1 MATQQ
6 NIDFGS
12 FPNDPDADAI
22 RVAFEKVQYNFDQ
35 LFDSQESGSVLSIK
49 SGAGISVNQP
59 TGNVIISAK
68 IACVQIQTSTLGIGI
83 GVGNN
88 TANYAV
94 YSNAAQTLTIDL
106 RDDTTIGN
114 SLTVVN
120 TTTTSNLSVTN
131 VANFSSVG
139 NIIIPGGAV
148 DQVLTTYGN
157 GVLYWSNAGFGPQG
171 STGATGSTGIT
182 GPIGATGP
190 MGETGATGDLGP
202 TGPSGAT
209 GPQGPRGST
218 GSTGVA
224 GATGTTGP
232 AGPAGAT
239 GATGIANPAGSN
251 TQVQFNN
258 SGSFGAT
265 SNLTFNSSNNL
276 FVVNGNTQTG
286 NITIVGN
293 VLSSLRVNG
302 NITAANVLIANVPNG
317 TAPLE
322 VVSTTRVA
330 NLNVDFAGVANTVND
345 SAQPNITT
353 VGTLVSL
360 TVTGTTTSGNLSTNG
375 LTSTGRLN
383 VTSGN
388 ANINANANLIVLGN
402 ANFAN
407 SANVNLGSNANVHI
421 SGGIDGYVLST
432 DGFGNLTWIESG
444 GGGGYP
450 PGGSNTQVQFN
461 NNGIFGGNP
470 NFTYNSVTGNLQL
483 AGNLIANSIV
493 MGAGVY
499 KFSYSNVYFATTS
512 SVAANQEILSIPTTN
527 LAGVDFTII
536 STQPSANIRNITK
549 MSAVLYGTTV
559 NYVEFSTLPVNGYI
573 GDFSINYFPGNI
585 TSDPALVLKLSPQSA
600 DLQSH
605 KMQIT
610 TYQV

>member
-22 RVAFEKVQYNFDQ
+22 RIAFEKVQYNFDQ

-139 NIIIPGGAV
+139 NIIIPGGSV

>member
-12 FPNDPDADAI
+12 FPNDPDADPI
-22 RVAFEKVQYNFDQ
+22 RIAFEKVQYNFDQ

-68 IACVQIQTSTLGIGI
+68 IACVQVQTSTLGIGI

-88 TANYAV
+88 TANYAL

-106 RDDTTIGN
+106 RDDTTIAN
-114 SLTVVN
+114 SLTVGGVI
-120 TTTTSNLSVTN
+120 TTGSMGVSGLAT
-131 VANFSSVG
+131 FSSPS
-139 NIIIPGGAV
+139 NIIIPGGTV

-157 GVLYWSNAGFGPQG
+157 GVLYWSNAGFGPTG
-171 STGATGSTGIT
+171 ATGATGSTGIT

-209 GPQGPRGST
+209 GPQGSRGST
-218 GSTGVA
+218 GSTGPA

-232 AGPAGAT
+232 LGPAGAT

-251 TQVQFNN
+251 TQIQFNN
-258 SGSFGAT
+258 NSVFGAT

-286 NITIVGN
+286 NITITGN

-302 NITAANVLIANVPNG
+302 NITAANVLIANVADG
-317 TAPLE
+317 TAPISVL
-322 VVSTTRVA
+322 STTRVA
-330 NLNVDFAGVANTVND
+330 NLNVDSAGIANTVND
-345 SAQPNITT
+345 SAQPNITS
-353 VGTLVSL
+353 VGTLISL
-360 TVTGTTTSGNLSTNG
+360 AVTGTTTSGNFSTNG

-388 ANINANANLIVLGN
+388 ANINANANLIVSGN

-407 SANVNLGSNANVHI
+407 SANVNLGSNSNVHI

-444 GGGGYP
+444 GGGGFP
-450 PGGSNTQVQFN
+450 PGGSNTQVQYN
-461 NNGIFGGNP
+461 NNGVFGGNP
-470 NFTYNSVTGNLQL
+470 NFTYNSVTGNLQI
-483 AGNLIANSIV
+483 AGNVIANSLV
-493 MGAGVY
+493 LGAGVY
-499 KFSYSNVYFATTS
+499 KFSYSNVYFATTNS
-512 SVAANQEILSIPTTN
+512 PAANQDILSIPTTN

-549 MSAVLYGTTV
+549 MSAVIIGTSV

-585 TSDPALVLKLSPQSA
+585 TSDPALVLRLTPQSA

>member
-22 RVAFEKVQYNFDQ
+22 RIAFEKVQYNFDQ
-35 LFDSQESGSVLSIK
+35 LFDSQESGSVLSVK

-68 IACVQIQTSTLGIGI
+68 IACVQVQTSTLGIGI

-120 TTTTSNLSVTN
+120 TTTTSNLNVTN

-139 NIIIPGGAV
+139 NIVIPGGSV

-209 GPQGPRGST
+209 GPQGSRGST
-218 GSTGVA
+218 GSTGTS
-224 GATGTTGP
+224 GATGSTGP
-232 AGPAGAT
+232 LGPAGAT

-251 TQVQFNN
+251 TQVQFNS

-265 SNLTFNSSNNL
+265 SNLTFNSSTNL

-286 NITIVGN
+286 NITITGN

-322 VVSTTRVA
+322 VISTTRVA
-330 NLNVDFAGVANTVND
+330 NLNVDSAGVANTVND
-345 SAQPNITT
+345 SAQPNITS

-360 TVTGTTTSGNLSTNG
+360 SVTGTTTSGNLSTNG

-461 NNGIFGGNP
+461 NNGVFGGNP

-483 AGNLIANSIV
+483 AGNLIANSVV
-493 MGAGVY
+493 MGAGIY

-512 SVAANQEILSIPTTN
+512 SVTANQEILSIPTTN

-549 MSAVLYGTTV
+549 MSAVLYGSTV

>member
-12 FPNDPDADAI
+12 FPNDPDADPI
-22 RVAFEKVQYNFDQ
+22 RIAFEKVQYNFDQ

-68 IACVQIQTSTLGIGI
+68 IACVQVQTSTLGIGI

-88 TANYAV
+88 TANYAL

-106 RDDTTIGN
+106 RDDTTIAN
-114 SLTVVN
+114 SLTVGGVI
-120 TTTTSNLSVTN
+120 TTGSMGVSGLAT
-131 VANFSSVG
+131 FSSPS
-139 NIIIPGGAV
+139 NIIIPGGTV

-157 GVLYWSNAGFGPQG
+157 GVLYWSNAGFGPTG
-171 STGATGSTGIT
+171 ATGATGSTGIT

-209 GPQGPRGST
+209 GPQGSRGST
-218 GSTGVA
+218 GSTGPA

-232 AGPAGAT
+232 LGPAGAT

-251 TQVQFNN
+251 TQIQFNN
-258 SGSFGAT
+258 NSVFGAT
-265 SNLTFNSSNNL
+265 SNLTFNSSTNL

-286 NITIVGN
+286 NITITGN

-302 NITAANVLIANVPNG
+302 NITAANVLIANVADG
-317 TAPLE
+317 TAPISVL
-322 VVSTTRVA
+322 STTRVA
-330 NLNVDFAGVANTVND
+330 NLNVDSAGIANTVND
-345 SAQPNITT
+345 SAQPNITS
-353 VGTLVSL
+353 VGTLISL
-360 TVTGTTTSGNLSTNG
+360 AVTGTTTSGNFSTNG

-388 ANINANANLIVLGN
+388 ANINANANLIVSGN

-407 SANVNLGSNANVHI
+407 SANVNLGSNSNVHI

-444 GGGGYP
+444 GGGGFP
-450 PGGSNTQVQFN
+450 PGGSNTQVQYN
-461 NNGIFGGNP
+461 NNGVFGGNP
-470 NFTYNSVTGNLQL
+470 NFTYNSVTGNLQI
-483 AGNLIANSIV
+483 AGNVIANSLV
-493 MGAGVY
+493 LGAGVY
-499 KFSYSNVYFATTS
+499 KFSYSNVYFATTNS
-512 SVAANQEILSIPTTN
+512 PAANQDILSIPTTN

-549 MSAVLYGTTV
+549 MSAVIIGTSV

-585 TSDPALVLKLSPQSA
+585 TSDPALVLRLTPQSA

>member
-12 FPNDPDADAI
+12 FPNDPDADPI
-22 RVAFEKVQYNFDQ
+22 RIAFEKVQYNFDQ

-68 IACVQIQTSTLGIGI
+68 IACVQVQTSSLGIGI

-120 TTTTSNLSVTN
+120 TTTTSNLNVTN
-131 VANFSSVG
+131 IANFSNVG
-139 NIIIPGGAV
+139 NINIPGGTL

-157 GVLYWSNAGFGPQG
+157 GVLYWSNAGFGPTG
-171 STGATGSTGIT
+171 ATGATGSTGIT

-209 GPQGPRGST
+209 GPQGSRGST
-218 GSTGVA
+218 GSTGPA

-232 AGPAGAT
+232 LGPAGAT

-251 TQVQFNN
+251 TQIQFNN
-258 SGSFGAT
+258 NSVFGAT
-265 SNLTFNSSNNL
+265 SNLTFNSSTNL

-286 NITIVGN
+286 NITITGN

-302 NITAANVLIANVPNG
+302 NITAANVLISNIATG
-317 TAPLE
+317 TAPLT

-330 NLNVDFAGVANTVND
+330 NLNVDTAGVANTVND
-345 SAQPNITT
+345 PDQPNITS
-353 VGTLVSL
+353 VGTLVQL
-360 TVTGTTTSGNLSTNG
+360 QVTGTVGAGNISTAG
-375 LTSTGRLN
+375 VTSTGRLT
-383 VTSGN
+383 VTTGN
-388 ANINANANLIVLGN
+388 ANINSGANLNVLGN
-402 ANFAN
+402 ANFA
-407 SANVNLGSNANVHI
+407 SSPRVNLGSNSNVKI

-450 PGGSNTQVQFN
+450 PGGSNTQVQYN
-461 NNGIFGGNP
+461 NNGVFGGNP
-470 NFTYNSVTGNLQL
+470 NFTYNSATGNLQV
-483 AGNLIANSIV
+483 AGNVIANSLV
-493 MGAGVY
+493 LGAGVY
-499 KFSYSNVYFATTS
+499 KFSYSNVYFATTNS
-512 SVAANQEILSIPTTN
+512 PAANQDILSIPTTN

-549 MSAVLYGTTV
+549 MSAVIIGTSV

-585 TSDPALVLKLSPQSA
+585 TSDPALVLRLTPQSA

>member
-22 RVAFEKVQYNFDQ
+22 RIAFEKVQYNFDQ
-35 LFDSQESGSVLSIK
+35 LFDSQESGSVLSVK

-68 IACVQIQTSTLGIGI
+68 IACVQVQTSTLGIGI

-120 TTTTSNLSVTN
+120 TTTTSNLNVTN

-139 NIIIPGGAV
+139 NIVIPGGSV

-232 AGPAGAT
+232 VGPAGAT

-251 TQVQFNN
+251 TQVQFNS

-265 SNLTFNSSNNL
+265 SNLTFNSSTNL

-286 NITIVGN
+286 NITITGN

-302 NITAANVLIANVPNG
+302 NITAANVLIASVPNG

-345 SAQPNITT
+345 SAQPNITS

-360 TVTGTTTSGNLSTNG
+360 SVTGTTTSGNLSTNG

-461 NNGIFGGNP
+461 NNGVFGGNP

-483 AGNLIANSIV
+483 AGNLIANSVV
-493 MGAGVY
+493 MGAGIY

-512 SVAANQEILSIPTTN
+512 SVTANQEILSIPTTN

-549 MSAVLYGTTV
+549 MSAVLYGSTV

>member
-22 RVAFEKVQYNFDQ
+22 RIAFEKVQYNFDQ
-35 LFDSQESGSVLSIK
+35 LFDSQESGSVLSVK

-68 IACVQIQTSTLGIGI
+68 IACVQVQTSTLGIGI

-120 TTTTSNLSVTN
+120 TVTTSNLNVTN

-139 NIIIPGGAV
+139 NIVIPGGTV

-209 GPQGPRGST
+209 GPQGSRGST
-218 GSTGVA
+218 GSTGVQ

-232 AGPAGAT
+232 LGPAGAT

-251 TQVQFNN
+251 TQVQFNS

-265 SNLTFNSSNNL
+265 SNLTFNSSTNL

-286 NITIVGN
+286 NITITGN

-322 VVSTTRVA
+322 VLSTTRVA
-330 NLNVDFAGVANTVND
+330 NLNVDSAGVANTVND
-345 SAQPNITT
+345 AAQPNITS
-353 VGTLVSL
+353 VGTLTSL
-360 TVTGTTTSGNLSTNG
+360 TVTGTTTAGNLSTNG

-407 SANVNLGSNANVHI
+407 SANVNLGSNSNVHI

-450 PGGSNTQVQFN
+450 PGGSNTQVQYN

-470 NFTYNSVTGNLQL
+470 NFTYNSVTGNLQV
-483 AGNLIANSIV
+483 AGNVIANSLV
-493 MGAGVY
+493 LGAGVY
-499 KFSYSNVYFATTS
+499 KFSYSNVYFATTNS
-512 SVAANQEILSIPTTN
+512 PAADQEILSIPTTN

-536 STQPSANIRNITK
+536 STQPSASIRNITK
-549 MSAVLYGTTV
+549 MSAVIIGASV

-585 TSDPALVLKLSPQSA
+585 TADPALVLKLTPQSG